1 MQTYMETKLFKFKN
15 WCLKKNLFYVLKLS
29 FPLKLSG
36 YFERIK
42 PEFQTKNFITYIKTD
57 ARSY

>member
-1 MQTYMETKLFKFKN
+1 METKLFKFKN